1 MKLAQKGSFAP
12 PPRLPHAA
20 QALSELLACWPRV
33 HARTH
38 WRLGDERFVDGADF
52 YRGDLSARTVHTGE
66 DELGHLHL
74 DGEAHVA
81 VGEKLADALVRA
93 GLASRFRWSPA
104 FVTHPIAS
112 EADVKHGA
120 WLFQLRYDALEGAA
134 EPELLDRVAGL
145 RRAS

>member
-52 YRGDLSARTVHTGE
+52 YLE
-66 DELGHLHL
+66 QDELGHLHL

-81 VGEKLADALVRA
+81 VGEKLAAALVRA

>member
-52 YRGDLSARTVHTGE
+52 YLGQ